1 MPDQDPI
8 LLQTKLNRPRLL
20 TGLLQRTSLLD
31 LLDKNIET
39 PLILVCAPAGFGKT
53 TLIGTWLERMSTSDH
68 KNSSYLPS
76 TWLSLDENDSDLTLF
91 LKYFIAAIRV
101 IIKDACEETL
111 SLLSSPQKIPYE
123 VLFST
128 FSNDLEKI
136 PREFILVMDDYHTIH
151 NKEVHDLFNSLLLH
165 WPHPLHLVLIAR
177 ISPSLSLTYFRG
189 KGLICEIRSRDLRFT
204 REETTAY
211 LRSTIPSIIHQDNLS
226 LLDARFEGWPA
237 GLHLATLS
245 LKEGVNQEA
254 ILQTLSREDKNITG
268 FLLDEVLKQQDP
280 EVQQFLIM
288 TSILDRFSISLCEA
302 VVLENHPEID
312 VRSCLDAIR
321 NSELFLISLDDVF
334 EWYRYHHLFQQFL
347 QQKLVSEMG
356 SNTALQLHKLASV
369 WLGEHGYV
377 EEALQHALAAEDI
390 DLAANH
396 MSASLCDVLNREDR
410 PTLERWQRLL
420 PEKIILSQPELL
432 MIRAWAYQLAFRLD
446 LLMQTLQL
454 MDQLLESE
462 STRYL
467 TEKERDILQGQE
479 LHLKSQW
486 AYFTNDNIQ
495 AIEFS
500 KKAFQLL
507 PPEWEFAR
515 GGALFYMGMAMQASG
530 QVAEAER
537 MLLDQYETNK
547 DKANTFSLLLLQV
560 LGFNYLKNGQLDR
573 VRQVADLMLQQRK
586 GSILAVNT
594 SLAAMFRG
602 IANYEQNNLE
612 DAFRDYTLIAE
623 NRYTAHFTAYRDAI
637 AGLAL
642 INWLNGKPEE
652 ARKMVELISNY
663 DMVLSGSED
672 RRTSSLRAHLMLL
685 EGRLDTAGDW
695 VDSHNAP
702 PPDMALLWLEE
713 PEITRVRI
721 LLARGKSA
729 DLKNAQEFINV
740 LEDIIDRTHNT
751 RHKIQILAMRAIL
764 SSSSGKNVEAESYL
778 KKALDL
784 ARKGGFIRVFLDLGT
799 PMRVLLEKMQE
810 QVKTEDYVKKILA
823 AFETER
829 GNFDNVNSR
838 EANAKATHEKPQPL
852 LEPLTPRELEVLTL
866 LRGPMSIKEIALKL
880 NISYSTA
887 KRHTINL
894 YSKLGVNQ
902 RWDAVSK
909 AEELLI
915 LPKR

>member
-76 TWLSLDENDSDLTLF
+76 TWLSLDENDSDLILF

-151 NKEVHDLFNSLLLH
+151 NKEVHDLFNTLVLH
-165 WPHPLHLVLIAR
+165 WPHPLHLVLITR
-177 ISPSLSLTYFRG
+177 ISPPLSLTYLRG
-189 KGLICEIRSRDLRFT
+189 KGSICEIRSRDLRFT
-204 REETTAY
+204 RDETASY
-211 LRSTIPSIIHQDNLS
+211 LRSTIPSSIHKDSLN

-237 GLHLATLS
+237 GLHLASLS
-245 LKEGVNQEA
+245 LKEGGNQEA
-254 ILQTLSREDKNITG
+254 ILETLSREDKNITG

-302 VVLENHPEID
+302 VVLETHPEID
-312 VRSCLDAIR
+312 VRFCLDVIR
-321 NSELFLISLDDVF
+321 NSELFLISLDFEF

-356 SNTALQLHKLASV
+356 SNTTLQLHKLASV

-390 DLAANH
+390 DLAASH
-396 MSASLCDVLNREDR
+396 MSASLHEVLNREDR
-410 PTLERWQRLL
+410 PTLERWQRHL
-420 PEKIILSQPELL
+420 PEKVIQSQPDLL
-432 MIRAWAYQLAFRLD
+432 MIRAWAYQNEWRLD
-446 LLMQTLQL
+446 LLMQTLQQV
-454 MDQLLESE
+454 DNLLGSE
-462 STRYL
+462 ASIVL
-467 TEKERDILQGQE
+467 SEKDRDILNGQV
-479 LHLKSQW
+479 LVLKSQW
-486 AYFTNDNIQ
+486 AYFTNKNLQ
-495 AIEFS
+495 AIELS
-500 KKAFQLL
+500 KKAFELL
-507 PPEWEFAR
+507 PPDWKFAR
-515 GGALFYMGMAMQASG
+515 GGALYYLGMAMQANG
-530 QVAEAER
+530 QVNEAEK
-537 MLLDQYETNK
+537 MLLDQYESCEDKTN
-547 DKANTFSLLLLQV
+547 AFAMLLLQV

-573 VRQVADLMLQQRK
+573 VRQVADLMLRQQK
-586 GSILAVNT
+586 ATKLAVNP

-637 AGLAL
+637 GGLAL

-652 ARKMVELISNY
+652 ARKMVESISNF
-663 DMVLSGSED
+663 DLSLSGSED

-685 EGRLDTAGDW
+685 EGRLDAAGDW
-695 VDSHNAP
+695 VDSQNAP

-721 LLARGKSA
+721 LLARGRSA

-751 RHKIQILAMRAIL
+751 RHKIQILALRAIL
-764 SSSSGKNVEAESYL
+764 SSSNGKNLETESYL
-778 KKALDL
+778 KKALDM
-784 ARKGGFIRVFLDLGT
+784 ARKGGFIRVFLDLGK
-799 PMRVLLEKMQE
+799 PMRILLEKMQK
-810 QVKTEDYVKKILA
+810 QAMTEDFIKKILA

-829 GNFDNVNSR
+829 ENFVNVNSQ
-838 EANAKATHEKPQPL
+838 EANAKAIHEKPQSL

-866 LRGPMSIKEIALKL
+866 LRGPMSIKEIALTL

-902 RWDAVSK
+902 RWDAVAK
-909 AEELLI
+909 AEELMI
-915 LPKR
+915 LPSR